1 MASYKKGDDVLV
13 FYSMGR
19 RCRPDRKYLAV
30 LDPRQ
35 GAYRPRCGLS
45 DGWVPAKVAA
55 DQDAS
60 VRGGDVCIEYAW
72 PHFFTQRGQLPDNNG
87 IWTEWY
93 SQKLV
98 KSPSAGSVSS
108 TPRLIEMDSRPTLA
122 ILTFR
127 WGGQNEIVAAQ
138 QWGHTGSSV
147 SDIFIHSYLDVVGRH
162 LSTSYE
168 VWTIYIE
175 DKSDMNR
182 IADSAHLIF
191 GAQHPLRRAKHVR
204 AMYHLYPTGF
214 EENCVPTSETGGDGG
229 AALVDQKAFFRMMQ
243 AVERAGISSCF
254 PHDSGFYELL
264 ASKRWTPYMALVPH
278 LQVPATVALPRMLIE
293 QGGSNCAKAAE
304 WAHEALN
311 NVRAQQHKL
320 RGEPVP
326 STGVEK
332 GVAKLGFSWE
342 ALDVKF
348 WEGRSGLETAIS
360 QLTQI
365 IEISDEYTGQPHD
378 LETLMIQEYCPH
390 DLEMRLYVVEGK
402 VEATIFT
409 KFCKIK
415 DNNEFGDFK
424 ESFDLKDAAKQ
435 WMAGDVAALE
445 DGAQQCRQI
454 TEHWMNWVRAQTC
467 QTPPGIRFDYFVGRA
482 GPPGK
487 ATVRTLEICEL
498 GFSMLGKEDLPN
510 KVFTAMLRSC
520 LGADFPEVS
529 SASKPDQESSWSNV
543 SSGYPKPEQES
554 NCSHEKDDAEEA
566 PPVLYITVPKIA
578 SGTPDQV
585 QCTGKYELVPGD
597 RPNGRPLWI
606 HSRGNRWL
614 YCGRDKIW
622 YVGDEE
628 EKDLQFVDCDSGYIR
643 QEDPKGM
650 MPHELDGPWTRGPD
664 WTPEYGIIVSTDPNA
679 KPQKPNKGKGKK

>member
-30 LDPRQ
+30 LDPRH

-55 DQDAS
+55 DQDSS
-60 VRGGDVCIEYAW
+60 VRGGDVCIEYSW
-72 PHFFTQRGQLPDNNG
+72 PHFFTQRGQLPDSNG
-87 IWTEWY
+87 VWTEWY
-93 SQKLV
+93 PQKHV
-98 KSPSAGSVSS
+98 KSDVSRSQGARSV
-108 TPRLIEMDSRPTLA
+108 PRLNEIESRPTLA

-127 WGGQNEIVAAQ
+127 WGGQNEIIASQ

-147 SDIFIHSYLDVVGRH
+147 SDIFIHAYLDVVGRH
-162 LSTSYE
+162 LGTNYE

-175 DKSDMNR
+175 DKSDMNK
-182 IADSAHLIF
+182 IADAAHLIF
-191 GAQHPLRRAKHVR
+191 GASHPLRRAEHVR

-214 EENCVPTSETGGDGG
+214 EEKCVPTSETGGDGG

-243 AVERAGISSCF
+243 AVERAGIPSCF

-278 LQVPATVALPRMLIE
+278 LQVPATIALPRMLIE
-293 QGGSNCAKAAE
+293 QGSCKRAAD

-311 NVRAQQHKL
+311 NVRAQQHNL
-320 RGEPVP
+320 RGEAVP

-348 WEGRSGLETAIS
+348 WEGRSGLEAAIS
-360 QLTQI
+360 QLTQS

-378 LETLMIQEYCPH
+378 LESLMVQEYVPH

-415 DNNEFGDFK
+415 DNNEFGDFQ
-424 ESFDLKDAAKQ
+424 ESFDLPDAARQ
-435 WMAGDVAALE
+435 WMGGDVAALE
-445 DGAQQCRQI
+445 DGARQCRQI
-454 TEHWMNWVRAQTC
+454 TDHWMNWVLAQTC
-467 QTPPGIRFDYFVGRA
+467 RTPPGIRFDYFVGRA
-482 GPPGK
+482 SSPGK
-487 ATVRTLEICEL
+487 AVVRTLEICEL

-510 KVFTAMLRSC
+510 KVFTAILRSS
-520 LGADFPEVS
+520 LAGELPELCEVPA
-529 SASKPDQESSWSNV
+529 ASN
-543 SSGYPKPEQES
+543 PEQES
-554 NCSHEKDDAEEA
+554 SRSNEKPGAEEA
-566 PPVLYITVPKIA
+566 PPVLYITVPKIP

-597 RPNGRPLWI
+597 LPNGRPLWI

-614 YCGRDKIW
+614 YCGRDDIW
-622 YVGDEE
+622 YVGDDE
-628 EKDLQFVDCDSGYIR
+628 EKDLKFDCDSGYIR
-643 QEDPKGM
+643 QEAPRGM
-650 MPHELDGPWTRGPD
+650 MPNELRGLWERGPD
-664 WTPEYGIIVSTDPNA
+664 WTPEHGILVSTDPNA
-679 KPQKPNKGKGKK
+679 KPQKSSKGKGKK